1 MAKLVE
7 YRENPSAPFT
17 GRLLFS
23 VAPIPGGC
31 NMEFD
36 TEISPYQR
44 LRAENE
50 MLIVD
55 MQPASI
61 LAPDGSPIPCE
72 KSLMQYKMYRLY
84 LPRQDFTPDTYFDAI
99 ASMLTTQDISQN
111 ADEVSCNIRQMKFR
125 F

>member
-7 YRENPSAPFT
+7 YREDLSTPFT

-36 TEISPYQR
+36 IEVSPYQR
-44 LRAENE
+44 LRAENK
-50 MLIVD
+50 MIIVD
-55 MQPASI
+55 TQPASI
-61 LAPDGSPIPCE
+61 LAPDGSPVSCE
-72 KSLMQYKMYRLY
+72 KSLVQYKMYRLY
-84 LPRQDFTPDTYFDAI
+84 LPRQDFTPDTYFNAI

-111 ADEVSCNIRQMKFR
+111 ADEVSRNIR
-125 F
+125 